1 MTVKELNESSFSEA
15 IQSNK
20 VVIVDFFAH
29 WCGPCKTLS
38 PILEEVSNEGF
49 SVFSVDVDENRDL
62 SQKFSV
68 SSIPTVLFFKNG
80 KKVDS
85 FVGVREKEDIIDMAN
100 SHN

>member
-20 VVIVDFFAH
+20 VVIIDFFAH

-100 SHN
+100 SHG